1 MNIKNNTSVNKYQNT
16 AFIKEVLLLK
26 QYFSIQKDS
35 ITFLRSHRKVA
46 LKDIEDVS
54 IEVSSLPTSVD
65 GVIFGTVL
73 ENEDHLF
80 ANESKFVDICLKI
93 DIKSQDPEIIVLN
106 DRLMTKNNP
115 YYREIMKEAK
125 ELQKNIYC

>member
-1 MNIKNNTSVNKYQNT
+1 M
-16 AFIKEVLLLK
+16 K

-125 ELQKNIYC
+125 ELQKNIYCWVKVTYKSRMFPAFIHVIIFS

>member
-1 MNIKNNTSVNKYQNT
+1 MYQ
-16 AFIKEVLLLK
+16 LK
-26 QYFSIQKDS
+26 
-35 ITFLRSHRKVA
+35 FLRS
-46 LKDIEDVS
+46 
-54 IEVSSLPTSVD
+54 LPNPVD

-115 YYREIMKEAK
+115 YYRKIMKEAK

>member
-1 MNIKNNTSVNKYQNT
+1 MNIKNNTSVNKYQDT

>member
-1 MNIKNNTSVNKYQNT
+1 
-16 AFIKEVLLLK
+16 VLLLK

>member
-1 MNIKNNTSVNKYQNT
+1 M
-16 AFIKEVLLLK
+16 K

-54 IEVSSLPTSVD
+54 IEVSSLSTSVD

-115 YYREIMKEAK
+115 YYQEIMKEAK